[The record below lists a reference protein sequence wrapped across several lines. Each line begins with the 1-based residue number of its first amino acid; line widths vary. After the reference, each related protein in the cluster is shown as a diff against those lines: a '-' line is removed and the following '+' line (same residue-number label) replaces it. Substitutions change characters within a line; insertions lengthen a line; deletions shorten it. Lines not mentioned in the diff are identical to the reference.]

1 MPIDAR
7 IPLQGN
13 QPEPLV
19 NMFAKMQSM
28 RGAQQENQLRQAQM
42 DEYQRKRED
51 QNALRSTLAGFT
63 PDMTPEA
70 QVAALQQRGFLPEA
84 RMLAESAAKTAADRR
99 AEETSGLDAEHKRLE
114 IRGQVYGSVAANPT
128 LDTAKDAL
136 DYLVGNKLVDPA
148 NADQVWQKIQANP
161 TPDNIRGLARQFQ
174 IMSLNAKDQLSR
186 HFAAQDYGGGERIVS
201 IPQYGDGSATVVP
214 GSEITKTV
222 SPDAAAR
229 LKQAETSGEWSPESV
244 EFAAQIVSNGG
255 AMPQVGMGKN
265 AIGIR
270 DQILKRASE
279 LTGGAGGA
287 GALANKQTR
296 ASEAATLRSFNSGL
310 EARRVTALNTAMEH
324 LGTLLNTAGNAVAKQ
339 LGVAAPTNFNAAKQ
353 IVGAEI
359 IKAIVNNGGGV
370 TERREA
376 ADAINGAGSPAQLS
390 GVISTYHQLLGGQL
404 LSLKQQYETGTNR
417 TDFDERLNPRVKKL
431 LGLGGETPAAG
442 TPDGMPSAD
451 AIAAE
456 IARRQAGKK

>member
-1 MPIDAR
+1 M
-7 IPLQGN
+7 
-13 QPEPLV
+13 
-19 NMFAKMQSM
+19 
-28 RGAQQENQLRQAQM
+28 
-42 DEYQRKRED
+42 
-51 QNALRSTLAGFT
+51 
-63 PDMTPEA
+63 
-70 QVAALQQRGFLPEA
+70 
-84 RMLAESAAKTAADRR
+84 
-99 AEETSGLDAEHKRLE
+99 
-114 IRGQVYGSVAANPT
+114 
-128 LDTAKDAL
+128 
-136 DYLVGNKLVDPA
+136 
-148 NADQVWQKIQANP
+148 
-161 TPDNIRGLARQFQ
+161 
-174 IMSLNAKDQLSR
+174 
-186 HFAAQDYGGGERIVS
+186 
-201 IPQYGDGSATVVP
+201 
-214 GSEITKTV
+214 
-222 SPDAAAR
+222 
-229 LKQAETSGEWSPESV
+229 
-244 EFAAQIVSNGG
+244 
-255 AMPQVGMGKN
+255 
-265 AIGIR
+265 
-270 DQILKRASE
+270 
-279 LTGGAGGA
+279 TGGAGGA

-324 LGTLLNTAGNAVAKQ
+324 LGTLDDLSKALQNNDVRLLNTAGNAVAKQ

>member
-1 MPIDAR
+1 M
-7 IPLQGN
+7 
-13 QPEPLV
+13 
-19 NMFAKMQSM
+19 
-28 RGAQQENQLRQAQM
+28 
-42 DEYQRKRED
+42 
-51 QNALRSTLAGFT
+51 
-63 PDMTPEA
+63 
-70 QVAALQQRGFLPEA
+70 
-84 RMLAESAAKTAADRR
+84 
-99 AEETSGLDAEHKRLE
+99 DAEHKRLE

-324 LGTLLNTAGNAVAKQ
+324 LGTLDDLSKALQNNDVRLLNTAGNAVAKQ

-370 TERREA
+370 TDRREA

-390 GVISTYHQLLGGQL
+390 GVISKYHQLLGGQL
-404 LSLKQQYETGTNR
+404 LSLKQQYETGTNAMC
-417 TDFDERLNPRVKKL
+417 KL
-431 LGLGGETPAAG
+431 
-442 TPDGMPSAD
+442 
-451 AIAAE
+451 
-456 IARRQAGKK
+456 